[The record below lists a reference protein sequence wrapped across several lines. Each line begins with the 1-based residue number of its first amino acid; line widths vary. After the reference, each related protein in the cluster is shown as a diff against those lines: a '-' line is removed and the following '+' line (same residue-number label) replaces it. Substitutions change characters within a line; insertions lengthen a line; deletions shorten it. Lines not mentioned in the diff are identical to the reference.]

1 MSMRHRPAIAEH
13 RTHDGLDPTIVNVT
27 PRGSDVDRAPVEP
40 AVGGNGLTTQES
52 PSIWGLLSDT
62 TDEVPMMSEIT
73 VLLER
78 LEESTGFR
86 RSQSVGCLN
95 ELKEVLDRVSHTAS
109 ADETVSVE
117 VGLLVVMA
125 HTLLRH
131 QP

>member
-1 MSMRHRPAIAEH
+1 MSMRKREAVYIDEVPPV
-13 RTHDGLDPTIVNVT
+13 LDIT
-27 PRGSDVDRAPVEP
+27 PRGGGIETYPVKN